1 MDAGAAH
8 AAASPELPRLLK
20 QELCAIVARQS
31 LPLLFPVIAA
41 QAIIAAIAFGRV
53 PDAMLAAWLA
63 ALAAVHTARMTFLRR
78 LLLDEAREV
87 DGRVRAAIAMS
98 TVSGLVN
105 AAAAAFL
112 PYLPLPLQAITSVI
126 LLALCAGCVAVNVG
140 YLAIVAGFMGPI
152 LASLAAFW
160 LAASQGTGWESAGLS
175 VLVVFFGFTLLFL
188 SRATYN
194 TFERS
199 VAIRLENVEL
209 AARLERALECAE
221 AASRA
226 KTRFLAAASHDLRQP
241 LNALSLEMATLKLQE
256 KDPQARE
263 TVAYMARALESLAF
277 EFHSLLDIS
286 KLDAGVMSVS
296 PFTFEIGPFLEN
308 VCQPFTATAKLRGV
322 EFEMRW
328 PQGAH
333 VCTDEALFGRIVRNL
348 VDNAFKYTPA
358 GRITVCAAADER
370 ECCIQVAD
378 TGLGIPAAEHERVFE
393 EFYQLGNPERD
404 RAKGLGLGLPIVR
417 RLADLLEVQ
426 LEMESSPGAGTH
438 FRLTLPRVAAAAS
451 RKAAAT
457 PSARDF
463 RDVHVLVVDD
473 EAQSREAMQR
483 YLEALGCEVMLAA
496 TINEAAALAQMHEPD
511 CVLADYRLRGGETG
525 LQAIEMLR
533 RERPGLPAMIIT
545 GDTAPERLAEIDAAR
560 IPVLHKPVPPGLL
573 IEKIAGLLDT
583 EEVAA

>member
-1 MDAGAAH
+1 MSPRAAP
-8 AAASPELPRLLK
+8 APAPPQLPRLLK

-41 QAIIAAIAFGRV
+41 QAIAAAVAFGRV
-53 PDAMLAAWLA
+53 PDTMLGLWLA

-78 LLLDEAREV
+78 MLLDESQDV
-87 DGRVRAAIAMS
+87 DRRVRAAVVMS
-98 TVSGLVN
+98 TASGVVN
-105 AAAAAFL
+105 AGAATFL
-112 PYLPLPLQAITSVI
+112 PFLPLPLQAITSVI

-140 YLAIVAGFMGPI
+140 YLAIVLGFMAPI
-152 LASLAAFW
+152 LASLALFWFAF
-160 LAASQGTGWESAGLS
+160 SHGTGWESAGLS

-199 VAIRLENVEL
+199 VAIRLENLEL
-209 AARLERALECAE
+209 AGRLESALARAE

-296 PFTFEIGPFLEN
+296 PSTFEIGPFLGQI
-308 VCQPFTATAKLRGV
+308 CQQFAATAKLRRL
-322 EFEMRW
+322 EFETRW
-328 PQGAH
+328 PEGAH

-358 GRITVCAAADER
+358 GRIVVCAAADES
-370 ECCIQVAD
+370 ECCIQIGD

-417 RLADLLEVQ
+417 RLAELLEVH
-426 LEMESSPGAGTH
+426 LEMESSPGEGTR
-438 FRLTLPRVAAAAS
+438 FRLSLPRAAAAPP
-451 RKAAAT
+451 RAAA
-457 PSARDF
+457 PSSARDF
-463 RDVHVLVVDD
+463 RDVHVLVIDD

-483 YLEALGCEVMLAA
+483 YLEAIGCDVTLAA
-496 TINEAAALAQMHEPD
+496 TVNEAAALAQMHEPD
-511 CVLADYRLRGGETG
+511 CVLADYRLRGNETG
-525 LQAIEMLR
+525 LQAIELLR
-533 RERPGLPAMIIT
+533 RDRPGLPAMIVT

-583 EEVAA
+583 EEVTA